1 MVSYGIILNE
11 NKNRKK
17 YRNIGRSSPPP
28 TLPSYGILNENRN
41 GK

>member
-1 MVSYGIILNE
+1 MVSHGIIWNE
-11 NKNRKK
+11 SKHRKE
-17 YRNIGRSSPPP
+17 YRNITGSSPPP